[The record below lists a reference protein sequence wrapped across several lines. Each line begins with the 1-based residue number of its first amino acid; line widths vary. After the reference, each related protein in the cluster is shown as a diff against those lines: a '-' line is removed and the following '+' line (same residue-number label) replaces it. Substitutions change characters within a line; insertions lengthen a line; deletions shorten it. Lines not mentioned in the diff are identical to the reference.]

1 MIHLTPS
8 RKIVSK
14 LKGAI
19 FMDSFYTPSKIV
31 DITIQ
36 NGVKKVKKRRRTQ
49 WLLGYLAGMFIAF
62 AAYSG
67 TMAMHSV
74 TSVGPARVLGGA
86 IFPVGLMLVI
96 FLGAELF
103 TGNCLVAMAVFDK
116 KVKVLDMFKNLG
128 VVFTANFLGALF
140 FVVLCFCSG
149 LWDTSG
155 GLLGAYTINTALAK
169 ATLTPLEAL
178 SSGILCNI
186 LVCGSILV
194 MTMSTDMTGKIWG
207 IFFTILAFVVC
218 GFEHSVANMYY
229 LTAGLF
235 AKLNPQYIDVAMET
249 YGLTTEQVD
258 SLNILNC
265 LESTL
270 FVSIGNMIGGMIFVA
285 AIFFIIFRKL
295 EKPDH

>member
-1 MIHLTPS
+1 
-8 RKIVSK
+8 
-14 LKGAI
+14 
-19 FMDSFYTPSKIV
+19 MDSFYTPSKIV

-36 NGVKKVKKRRRTQ
+36 NGVKKVKKRKRTQ
-49 WLLGYLAGMFIAF
+49 LLLGFLAGMFIAF

-74 TSVGPARVLGGA
+74 ESVGPARVLGGA

-103 TGNCLVAMAVFDK
+103 TGNCLVAMAVLDK
-116 KVKVLDMFKNLG
+116 KVRVRDMFINLG
-128 VVFTANFLGALF
+128 VVFISNLLGALF
-140 FVVLCFCSG
+140 IVVLCFASG

-155 GLLGAYTINTALAK
+155 GLLGAYTINTALNK
-169 ATLTPLEAL
+169 ATLAPIEAL

-207 IFFTILAFVVC
+207 IFFTIMAFVVC

-229 LTAGLF
+229 LLAGLF
-235 AKLNPQYIDVAMET
+235 AKLNPHYVAVAMDT
-249 YGLTTEQVD
+249 YGLTTKQID
-258 SLNILNC
+258 SLNILTC

-270 FVSIGNMIGGMIFVA
+270 YVSVGNMIGGMVFVA
-285 AIFFIIFRKL
+285 AIFFVIFRKF
-295 EKPDH
+295 EKPEH

>member
-1 MIHLTPS
+1 
-8 RKIVSK
+8 
-14 LKGAI
+14 
-19 FMDSFYTPSKIV
+19 MDSFYTPSKIV

-36 NGVKKVKKRRRTQ
+36 NGVKKVKKRKRTL
-49 WLLGYLAGMFIAF
+49 WLLGFLAGMFIAF

-74 TSVGPARVLGGA
+74 TSTGPARVLGGT

-103 TGNCLVAMAVFDK
+103 TRNCHISMAVLDK
-116 KVKVLDMFKNLG
+116 KVKAFDMFKNLA
-128 VVFTANFLGALF
+128 VVFAANFLGALF
-140 FVVLCFCSG
+140 IVVLTFLSG
-149 LWDTSG
+149 LWNTSG
-155 GLLGAYTINTALAK
+155 GLLGAYTINTAITKISLSPVA
-169 ATLTPLEAL
+169 AL

-229 LTAGLF
+229 LLAGLF
-235 AKLNPQYIDVAMET
+235 AKLDPKFIEVAKT
-249 YGLTTEQVD
+249 IYGLTGEQID

-270 FVSIGNMIGGMIFVA
+270 YVSIGNMIGGMVFVS

>member
-1 MIHLTPS
+1 
-8 RKIVSK
+8 
-14 LKGAI
+14 
-19 FMDSFYTPSKIV
+19 
-31 DITIQ
+31 
-36 NGVKKVKKRRRTQ
+36 
-49 WLLGYLAGMFIAF
+49 MFIAF

-74 TSVGPARVLGGA
+74 TSTGPARVLGGA

-103 TGNCLVAMAVFDK
+103 TGNCLIFLAVWDK
-116 KVKVLDMFKNLG
+116 KVKAIDMFKNLG
-128 VVFTANFLGALF
+128 IVFFGNLLGALF
-140 FVVLCFCSG
+140 IVVLCYLSG

-155 GLLGAYTINTALAK
+155 GLLGAYTINTALTK
-169 ATLTPLEAL
+169 ATLSPVSAL
-178 SSGILCNI
+178 ASGILCNI

-207 IFFTILAFVVC
+207 IFFTIMAFVVC

-229 LTAGLF
+229 LLAGLF
-235 AKLNPQYIDVAMET
+235 AKLNPEYIEVAKTT
-249 YGLTTEQVD
+249 YGLTTEQLD

-265 LESTL
+265 IESTIY
-270 FVSIGNMIGGMIFVA
+270 VSIGNMIGGMIFLS

-295 EKPDH
+295 EKADH

>member
-1 MIHLTPS
+1 
-8 RKIVSK
+8 
-14 LKGAI
+14 
-19 FMDSFYTPSKIV
+19 MDSFYTPSKII

-36 NGVKKVKKRRRTQ
+36 NGVKKVKKRKRTQ
-49 WLLGYLAGMFIAF
+49 LLLGFLAGMFIAF

-74 TSVGPARVLGGA
+74 QSVGPARVLGGA

-103 TGNCLVAMAVFDK
+103 TGNCLISMAVFDK
-116 KVKVLDMFKNLG
+116 KVRLWDMFKNLA
-128 VVFTANFLGALF
+128 VVFIANLLGALF
-140 FVVLCFCSG
+140 IVVLCYLSG
-149 LWDTSG
+149 LWDTSA
-155 GLLGAYTINTALAK
+155 GLLGAYTLNTALTK
-169 ATLTPLEAL
+169 ATLSPVSAL
-178 SSGILCNI
+178 ASGILCNI

-235 AKLNPQYIDVAMET
+235 AKLNPKYIDIAMET
-249 YGLTTEQVD
+249 YGLTKEQID

-270 FVSIGNMIGGMIFVA
+270 FVSIGNMIGGMVFVA

-295 EKPDH
+295 EKPEH

>member
-1 MIHLTPS
+1 
-8 RKIVSK
+8 
-14 LKGAI
+14 
-19 FMDSFYTPSKIV
+19 MDSFYTPSKIV

-36 NGVKKVKKRRRTQ
+36 NGVKKVQKRHRTQ
-49 WLLGYLAGMFIAF
+49 LLLSFLAGMFIAF

-74 TSVGPARVLGGA
+74 QSVGPARVLGGT

-103 TGNCLVAMAVFDK
+103 TGNCLISLAVWDK
-116 KVKVLDMFKNLG
+116 KVKTWDMFKNLG
-128 VVFTANFLGALF
+128 IVFCGNLMGSF
-140 FVVLCFCSG
+140 FIVCLCHLSG
-149 LWDTSG
+149 LWNTSG
-155 GLLGAYTINTALAK
+155 GLLGAYTINTALTK
-169 ATLTPLEAL
+169 ATLAPIPAL
-178 SSGILCNI
+178 ASGILCNI

-207 IFFTILAFVVC
+207 IFFTIMAFVVC

-229 LTAGLF
+229 LIAGLL
-235 AKLNPQYIDVAMET
+235 AKTNPKYVEVAKET
-249 YGLTTEQVD
+249 YGLTNEQLD

-270 FVSIGNMIGGMIFVA
+270 FVSIGNMIGGMIFVS
-285 AIFFIIFRKL
+285 AIFFIIFKVL
-295 EKPDH
+295 ENPTSKKSE

>member
-1 MIHLTPS
+1 
-8 RKIVSK
+8 
-14 LKGAI
+14 
-19 FMDSFYTPSKIV
+19 MDSFYTPSKII

-36 NGVKKVKKRRRTQ
+36 NGVKKVKKRHRTQ
-49 WLLGYLAGMFIAF
+49 LLLGFLAGMFIAF

-74 TSVGPARVLGGA
+74 ESVGPARVLGGA

-103 TGNCLVAMAVFDK
+103 TGNCLISLAVWDK
-116 KVKVLDMFKNLG
+116 KVKVWDMFKNLG
-128 VVFTANFLGALF
+128 IVFFGNLLGAF
-140 FVVLCFCSG
+140 FIVVLCYLSG
-149 LWDTSG
+149 LWNTSG
-155 GLLGAYTINTALAK
+155 GLLGAYTINTALTK
-169 ATLTPLEAL
+169 ASLSPVSAL
-178 SSGILCNI
+178 ASGILCNI

-207 IFFTILAFVVC
+207 IFFTIMAFVVC

-229 LTAGLF
+229 LLAGLF
-235 AKLNPQYIDVAMET
+235 AKTKPEYIEVAKAT
-249 YGLTTEQVD
+249 YGLTAEQID

-265 LESTL
+265 IESTIY
-270 FVSIGNMIGGMIFVA
+270 VSIGNMIGGMIFVS

-295 EKPDH
+295 ERTEH

>member
-1 MIHLTPS
+1 
-8 RKIVSK
+8 
-14 LKGAI
+14 
-19 FMDSFYTPSKIV
+19 MDSFYTPSKIV

-36 NGVKKVKKRRRTQ
+36 NGVKKVKKRKRTQ
-49 WLLGYLAGMFIAF
+49 LLLGFLAGMFIAF

-74 TSVGPARVLGGA
+74 ESTGPARVLGGA

-103 TGNCLVAMAVFDK
+103 TGNCLISMAVMDK
-116 KVKVLDMFKNLG
+116 KVKITDMFKNLG
-128 VVFTANFLGALF
+128 VVFIANLLGALF
-140 FVVLCFCSG
+140 IVVLCFLSG

-155 GLLGAYTINTALAK
+155 GLLGAYTIKTALTK
-169 ATLTPLEAL
+169 ATLSPVSAL
-178 SSGILCNI
+178 ASGILCNI

-207 IFFTILAFVVC
+207 IFFTIMAFVVC

-229 LTAGLF
+229 LLAGLF
-235 AKLNPQYIDVAMET
+235 AKLNPEYIDVAKTAYE
-249 YGLTTEQVD
+249 LTNEQLD
-258 SLNILNC
+258 SLNIWTC
-265 LESTL
+265 LEST
-270 FVSIGNMIGGMIFVA
+270 FYVSVGNMIGGMVFVS

-295 EKPDH
+295 EKPEH